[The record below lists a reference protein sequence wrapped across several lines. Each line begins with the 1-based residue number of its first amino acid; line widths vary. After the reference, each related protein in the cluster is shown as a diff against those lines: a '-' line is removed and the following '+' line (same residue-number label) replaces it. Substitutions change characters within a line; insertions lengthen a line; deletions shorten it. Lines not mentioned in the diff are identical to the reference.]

1 MPNNRPRRKDQ
12 QFYTLCRDIVA
23 ARDTT
28 HILFLGLSND
38 WEELL
43 APGGLFIN
51 IKASAARRWEGLSVR
66 EMCNFNH
73 NKRSLLTAR
82 GDKYIKRKMQA
93 YVQQLEKMFGGS
105 SASVVFHCS
114 ILERLIYSLPLLPMF
129 FAILNSYLQDT
140 LKTAQIYNRF
150 GQKLSFKFIRV
161 SEQFYSAGDASTLFT
176 NSKGEVSR
184 GVMTHRTHDA
194 YRDLF
199 IKIHSEMLKYM
210 NSH

>member
-12 QFYTLCRDIVA
+12 QFFTLCRDIVA

-51 IKASAARRWEGLSVR
+51 IKASAARRWEGLSVQ
-66 EMCNFNH
+66 EMCSFNH

-82 GDKYIKRKMQA
+82 GDKYIKRKMRA
-93 YVQQLEKMFGGS
+93 YVIQLEEMFGGS

-114 ILERLIYSLPLLPMF
+114 VLERLSQNLPLLPMF

-140 LKTAQIYNRF
+140 LKSARIYNRF

-161 SEQFYSAGDASTLFT
+161 SEQFYSAGDATTLFSET
-176 NSKGEVSR
+176 KGL
-184 GVMTHRTHDA
+184 MTHRTHDA

-199 IKIHSEMLKYM
+199 IKMHCEMLKYM